1 MRLFARRAAPAP
13 LPLVLPRLDGT
24 GWTGAHAQASF
35 EASTHYENG
44 SRQAYEPAVHALAD
58 RLLEQVLPAVVTGA
72 SEQDAPYLE
81 KVLRTAAR
89 LGVGLGVVERAST
102 TAAPGEL
109 DRGIAGALGL
119 ARRGLPAMRSDWERL
134 AAWFLLAGHFL
145 ARHDAAQQP
154 AVLRVLEEHLSDDGR
169 SG

>member
-1 MRLFARRAAPAP
+1 MPLFARRPAPAP

-24 GWTGAHAQASF
+24 GWTADHAKASF

-44 SRQAYEPAVHALAD
+44 CRQAYEPTVHVLAD
-58 RLLEQVLPAVVTGA
+58 RLLEQVLPGVVTGA
-72 SEQDAPYLE
+72 SAQDAPYLE

-89 LGVGLGVVERAST
+89 LGAGIGVVERVST
-102 TAAPGEL
+102 AAAPGEL

-119 ARRGLPAMRSDWERL
+119 ARRGLPAMQPDWERL

-145 ARHDAAQQP
+145 ARHDPAQQQ
-154 AVLRVLEEHLSDDGR
+154 AVLRVLVEHDAG
-169 SG
+169 

>member
-1 MRLFARRAAPAP
+1 MPLFGRRAAPAP
-13 LPLVLPRLDGT
+13 LPLVVPRRDGT
-24 GWTGAHAQASF
+24 GWTAAHAHTSF

-58 RLLEQVLPAVVTGA
+58 RLLAQVLPAVDTGA
-72 SEQDAPYLE
+72 TAEDAPYLE

-89 LGVGLGVVERAST
+89 IGVGLGRVEREST
-102 TAAPGEL
+102 ATPPGEL

-119 ARRGLPAMRSDWERL
+119 ARRGLPAMPPEQERL

-145 ARHDAAQQP
+145 ARHDAQQQD
-154 AVLRVLEEHLSDDGR
+154 AVLRVLVEHAAEG
-169 SG
+169 